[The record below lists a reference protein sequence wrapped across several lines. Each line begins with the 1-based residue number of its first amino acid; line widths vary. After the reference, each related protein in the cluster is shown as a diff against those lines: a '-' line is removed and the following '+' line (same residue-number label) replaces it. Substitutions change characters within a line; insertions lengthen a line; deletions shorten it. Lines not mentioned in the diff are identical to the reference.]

1 MIDLTNKSQ
10 AQKDVET
17 VSAAL
22 ASVIANIEGA
32 IHALNNTR
40 SVFWALPDDRLNDMF
55 AAFGADKLQGIF
67 RDHAE
72 SAGLLNDLA
81 ARCGMTAHAE
91 IGALRR
97 IELVDGSYQ
106 LVKPAPEPEP
116 ESELKITP

>member
-22 ASVIANIEGA
+22 ASVVANIEGA
-32 IHALNNTR
+32 INALNNSR
-40 SVFWALPDDRLNDMF
+40 AVFWAFPDDRMNDMF
-55 AAFGADKLQGIF
+55 AALGAEKLQGIF
-67 RDHAE
+67 RDHTE

-91 IGALRR
+91 IGALRK
-97 IELVDGSYQ
+97 IILVDGSYQ
-106 LVKPAPEPEP
+106 LVKQAPALEPEP
-116 ESELKITP
+116 QPES